1 MTFFGIIWLT
11 VLLFYIIKVDIKKMA
26 VVTLISMVLQS
37 SNVIAVGT
45 VFIGPQ
51 MFSCAAL
58 IILFC
63 IRNKKL
69 IIQKPKICTV
79 AMFMFI
85 IFVGISMFFNR
96 VLILNVLKYIQLVV
110 YAVTVL
116 IFKNLAKEFN
126 DIEIYDCLKNI
137 TWFVLIMGIIQFL
150 TTSDIM
156 PGRQLMKILI
166 YNDNSESCYY
176 NYYGYYRVMS
186 TFLEPSY
193 CGCFLVGIFYYF
205 LSCWKNS
212 KKDLKL
218 LVFIAIEIFG
228 TLSSTAYGSLI
239 IVGFIF
245 LLFSSNKK
253 VKRIILPIG
262 IILSIFLYI
271 VAYDILNQVIFSKT
285 TSGSFI
291 TRYYWNLQAQ
301 KMFESSRYIGVGYK
315 SVRASS
321 MYYSLL
327 AQVGII
333 GFVIYIFYNL
343 LAIATMIQ
351 KKNRKRFGYIGV
363 RFSLLA
369 VIVGQFIACPDF
381 EFCVYWMFLYVLA
394 LHGIERINLK
404 S

>member
-1 MTFFGIIWLT
+1 
-11 VLLFYIIKVDIKKMA
+11 
-26 VVTLISMVLQS
+26 MVLQS
-37 SNVIAVGT
+37 SNVIAVGN

-51 MFSCAAL
+51 MFSCVAL

-63 IRNKKL
+63 IRNKRL

-126 DIEIYDCLKNI
+126 DVEIYGCLKKI

-262 IILSIFLYI
+262 IVLSIFLYI

-301 KMFESSRYIGVGYK
+301 KMFESSKYIGVGYK

-343 LAIATMIQ
+343 LAIVTMIQ